1 MLERVFRS
9 FTGSGMEAG
18 HVRMSG
24 VGADTGV
31 VGAPITIESKIR
43 TWDNCA
49 DHGEILKLQ

>member
-24 VGADTGV
+24 VERTTGV
-31 VGAPITIESKIR
+31 VAAPITIESKIR